1 MRDVWVVNAS
11 PVITLAKARHLA
23 LLTEMAD
30 EILLPEAVAAE
41 LLIASVADAA
51 RQAVAGGWGTRI
63 PVREVPATVLEWGLG
78 AGETAVLAVALVR
91 GDCTAVLDDAAGRR
105 CARTLGVLVIGT
117 LGVVLRAKHQGR
129 IASAARVMQDL
140 RVAGLYLDD
149 ATIAD
154 VLQHSAGKTWPL

>member
-1 MRDVWVVNAS
+1 VRNVWVVNAS
-11 PVITLAKARHLA
+11 PVITLAKAGHLA

-41 LLIASVADAA
+41 LLIASAADAA
-51 RQAVAGGWGTRI
+51 RQAVAGGWGIRI

-105 CARTLGVLVIGT
+105 CASTLGIPVIGT

-154 VLQHSAGKTWPL
+154 VLQHSAGETWPL